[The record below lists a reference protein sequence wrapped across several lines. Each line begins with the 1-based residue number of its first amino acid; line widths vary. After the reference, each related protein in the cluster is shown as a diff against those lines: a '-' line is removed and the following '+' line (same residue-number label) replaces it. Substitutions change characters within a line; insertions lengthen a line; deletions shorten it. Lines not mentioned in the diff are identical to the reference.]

1 MSKSILEVVGRRDD
15 GADGRDVADEDE
27 GADDCKVADSFTD
40 ADEVVDDDG
49 DAGGVG
55 DAGDAGRVIAGDADG
70 DAVKAAPEGARDDV
84 DDVVGAAASMTES
97 KGMSMK

>member
-1 MSKSILEVVGRRDD
+1 MSKSILEVVGCRDD

-27 GADDCKVADSFTD
+27 GADDCKVADSCTD
-40 ADEVVDDDG
+40 ADEVVDDDD

-55 DAGDAGRVIAGDADG
+55 DVCDAGVEVDAGRVIAGDADG
-70 DAVKAAPEGARDDV
+70 DAVKTAPEGAGDDADEV
-84 DDVVGAAASMTES
+84 AGAA

>member
-15 GADGRDVADEDE
+15 GAD
-27 GADDCKVADSFTD
+27 DCEVADSSMD
-40 ADEVVDDDG
+40 ASEVVDDDG

-55 DAGDAGRVIAGDADG
+55 DVGDAGVEVDAGRVIAGDADG
-70 DAVKAAPEGARDDV
+70 DAVKTAPEGAGDDADEV
-84 DDVVGAAASMTES
+84 AGAA